1 MKFLIV
7 DEVHDSLLPL
17 LVEIGITGHYCPEI
31 TRQEIINRIID
42 YDGLVIRSKT
52 LVDQEL
58 LANANNLKYVCRA
71 GAGIDNLD
79 EKYIEKRGIK
89 IINAPEGNRNAVA
102 EHCMGLLFSLLNN
115 IVTSDRQ
122 VRSGKWDREGNRGHE
137 ITNKTVGII
146 GFGNMGKAF
155 ANKLKNFNCKIIAYD
170 KYKKGYGTDIIN
182 EVTLDQLYNEADVV
196 SLHIPLTEVSNKF
209 VNETFFKSFEKP
221 IWIINTSRGGILDIK
236 SLINNLENGKVNAA
250 ALDVLENEK
259 FDTFTES
266 QKKDFEYLSK
276 SDKVIL
282 TPHIAG
288 WSFESYEL
296 INKVL
301 VNKLKIEF
309 Q

>member
-7 DEVHDSLLPL
+7 DEMHDSLVPL
-17 LVEIGITGHYCPEI
+17 LKEIGIVGDYFPEI
-31 TRQEIINRIID
+31 TRQEIIYKLKD
-42 YDGLVIRSKT
+42 YEGLVVRSKAF
-52 LVDQEL
+52 VDKEL
-58 LANANNLKYVCRA
+58 LANANKLKYVCRA

-79 EKYIEKRGIK
+79 EEYIEKNGIK
-89 IINAPEGNRNAVA
+89 ILNAPEGNRNALA
-102 EHCMGLLFSLLNN
+102 EHCIGLLFSLLNN
-115 IVTSDRQ
+115 IVVSDRE

-155 ANKLKNFNCKIIAYD
+155 AEKLTNFNCNVIAYD
-170 KYKKGYGTDIIN
+170 KYKKGFGTDSIK
-182 EVTLDQLYNEADVV
+182 EVTLDQLYEHADVV
-196 SLHIPLTEVSNKF
+196 SLHVPLTEETKKF
-209 VNETFFKSFEKP
+209 ANDIFFKSFKKS
-221 IWIINTSRGGILDIK
+221 IWIINTSRGGVLELK
-236 SLINNLENGKVNAA
+236 TLINNIEKGKVKGV
-250 ALDVLENEK
+250 ALDVIENEK

-276 SDKVIL
+276 SGKVIL

-288 WSFESYEL
+288 WSFDSYKL

-301 VNKLKIEF
+301 VDKLRIEI